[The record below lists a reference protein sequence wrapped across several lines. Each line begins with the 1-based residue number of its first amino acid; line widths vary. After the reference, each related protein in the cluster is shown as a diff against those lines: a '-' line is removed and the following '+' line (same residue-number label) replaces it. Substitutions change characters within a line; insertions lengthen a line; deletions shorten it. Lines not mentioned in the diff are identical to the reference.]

1 MKANVVSKTGVV
13 GMVSQNIKELVAM
26 ENENSIEWGQFQN
39 EDSFEKLDVLMP
51 VYNEAESIRSV
62 ILDFYN
68 EIAQKLPITMKV
80 AEDGSDDGTREIL
93 LSLKKELPI
102 SLFSD
107 PRRKGYAKAA
117 GDALKKTDN
126 EWVFFSDSDGQ
137 YFPSDFWQLWENRNG
152 CDMIIGRKLQRCE
165 GIYRTVLAK
174 GFHGIAN
181 NMFGLE
187 LNDSDCGFRLI
198 NRKLIDSIVDEVKFL
213 KYSFWAEFTI
223 RACLK
228 GFKVR
233 EVPIHHAVR
242 NNGNTQ
248 IYKPS
253 KIPLIVLKQL
263 FGLSQLY
270 FDTKKSK

>member
-1 MKANVVSKTGVV
+1 MANVASKTEMVGEGLRNLEELAVV
-13 GMVSQNIKELVAM
+13 RKKNSM
-26 ENENSIEWGQFQN
+26 ERNQLQN
-39 EDSFEKLDVLMP
+39 EDVFQKLGVLMP

-62 ILDFYN
+62 ILNFYD
-68 EIAQKLPITMKV
+68 EIAQKLPITMTV

-93 LSLKKELPI
+93 SSLKNELPI

-117 GDALKKTDN
+117 ADALKKTSN

-137 YFPSDFWQLWENRNG
+137 YFPSDFWRLWENRNG
-152 CDMIIGRKLQRCE
+152 YDMIIGRKLQRSD
-165 GIYRTVLAK
+165 GIYRTVLAN

-187 LNDSDCGFRLI
+187 LNDSDCGYRLI
-198 NRKLIDSIVDEVKFL
+198 HKRLIDSIINEVKFL
-213 KYSFWAEFTI
+213 KYSFWSEFTI

-233 EVPIHHAVR
+233 EVPIHHAGR
-242 NNGNTQ
+242 NQGNTR

-253 KIPLIVLKQL
+253 KIPLIILKQL
-263 FGLSQLY
+263 FGLSRLY
-270 FDTKKSK
+270 LDTKKSK